1 MVDHETMLANLKALK
16 EKKGLRSK
24 QIAAIAN
31 IPERSVSR
39 VFSGETDD
47 PGIFIVSK
55 ILYALGGTWAD
66 IAGESGGKNLA
77 ELLASEEKLTAELDH
92 LQKESNALQQSN
104 KSMELELN
112 LLRQEVKHKDELLA
126 VHNSYI
132 QLGLAQSKS
141 MQAKP
146 RKTKNDQSNK

>member
-1 MVDHETMLANLKALK
+1 MVDHDTLLANLKALK
-16 EKKGLRSK
+16 EKKDIRSK
-24 QIAAIAN
+24 QIAAIAD
-31 IPERSVSR
+31 ISDRSVSR

-47 PGIFIVSK
+47 PGIYLFSK

-66 IAGESGGKNLA
+66 VAGESGGKNLA
-77 ELLASEEKLTAELDH
+77 ELLANEEKLTAELEH
-92 LQKESNALQQSN
+92 LQKENAALQQLN
-104 KSMELELN
+104 NSMELELN

-132 QLGLAQSKS
+132 QLGLAQSKA

-146 RKTKNDQSNK
+146 RKSKANP

>member
-16 EKKGLRSK
+16 EKKDIRSK
-24 QIAAIAN
+24 QIAAIAD
-31 IPERSVSR
+31 ISDRSVSR

-47 PGIFIVSK
+47 PGIYIFSK

-66 IAGESGGKNLA
+66 VAGESGGKNFA
-77 ELLASEEKLTAELDH
+77 ELLANEEKLTAELDR
-92 LQKESNALQQSN
+92 LQKEYAALQQLN
-104 KSMELELN
+104 NSMELELN

-132 QLGLAQSKS
+132 QLGLEQSKA

-146 RKTKNDQSNK
+146 RKPKNDL

>member
-1 MVDHETMLANLKALK
+1 MVDHETLIANLKALK
-16 EKKGLRSK
+16 EKKDIRSK

-47 PGIFIVSK
+47 PGIFIFSK

-66 IAGESGGKNLA
+66 IAGESGEKNLA
-77 ELLASEEKLTAELDH
+77 ELLANEEKLTAALEQ
-92 LQKESNALQQSN
+92 LQKECDTLQQLN
-104 KSMELELN
+104 HAQEVELS
-112 LLRQEVKHKDELLA
+112 LLRQELKHKDELLA

-132 QLGLAQSKS
+132 QLGLAQTANK
-141 MQAKP
+141 QAKP
-146 RKTKNDQSNK
+146 HKPKND

>member
-16 EKKGLRSK
+16 EKKDIRSK
-24 QIAAIAN
+24 QIAAIAD
-31 IPERSVSR
+31 ISDRSVSR

-47 PGIFIVSK
+47 PGIYIFSK

-66 IAGESGGKNLA
+66 VAGESGGKNLA
-77 ELLASEEKLTAELDH
+77 ELLANEEKLTAELDR
-92 LQKESNALQQSN
+92 LQKEYAALQQLN
-104 KSMELELN
+104 NSMELELN

-132 QLGLAQSKS
+132 QLGLEQSKA
-141 MQAKP
+141 MQVKP
-146 RKTKNDQSNK
+146 RKSKADPSNK

>member
-1 MVDHETMLANLKALK
+1 MVDHEMLIANLKALK
-16 EKKGLRSK
+16 EKKDIRSK

-47 PGIFIVSK
+47 PGIFIFSK

-77 ELLASEEKLTAELDH
+77 ELLANEEKLTAELEQ
-92 LQKESNALQQSN
+92 LQNECDALQQAN
-104 KSMELELN
+104 RTQELELN
-112 LLRQEVKHKDELLA
+112 LLRQELKHKDELLA

-132 QLGLAQSKS
+132 QLGLAQTA
-141 MQAKP
+141 AKP
-146 RKTKNDQSNK
+146 RKSKND

>member
-1 MVDHETMLANLKALK
+1 MVDHATLLANLKALK
-16 EKKGLRSK
+16 EKKDIRSK
-24 QIAAIAN
+24 QIAAIAD
-31 IPERSVSR
+31 ISDRSVSR

-47 PGIFIVSK
+47 PGIYLFSK

-66 IAGESGGKNLA
+66 VAGESGGKNLA
-77 ELLASEEKLTAELDH
+77 ELLANEEKLTAELEL
-92 LQKESNALQQSN
+92 LQKENAALQQLINSV
-104 KSMELELN
+104 ELELN

-132 QLGLAQSKS
+132 QLGIAQSKS

>member
-16 EKKGLRSK
+16 EKKDIRSK
-24 QIAAIAN
+24 QIAAIAD
-31 IPERSVSR
+31 ISDRSVSR

-47 PGIFIVSK
+47 PGIYIFSK

-66 IAGESGGKNLA
+66 VAGESGGKNLA
-77 ELLASEEKLTAELDH
+77 ELLANEEKLTAELEH
-92 LQKESNALQQSN
+92 LQKENAALQQTN
-104 KSMELELN
+104 NSMELELN

-141 MQAKP
+141 MQAKS
-146 RKTKNDQSNK
+146 RKSKADSSNK

>member
-16 EKKGLRSK
+16 EKKDIRSR

-55 ILYALGGTWAD
+55 ILSALGGTWAD

-77 ELLASEEKLTAELDH
+77 ELLANEEKLTAELDR
-92 LQKESNALQQSN
+92 LQKECAALQQLNHS
-104 KSMELELN
+104 KEIELN
-112 LLRQEVKHKDELLA
+112 LLRQEVKHKDELLV

-132 QLGLAQSKS
+132 QLGLAQSKA

-146 RKTKNDQSNK
+146 RKSKDNP

>member
-1 MVDHETMLANLKALK
+1 MVDHETLIANLKALK
-16 EKKGLRSK
+16 EKKDIRSK

-47 PGIFIVSK
+47 PGIFIFSK

-77 ELLASEEKLTAELDH
+77 ELLANEEKLTAELDR
-92 LQKESNALQQSN
+92 LQKEYAALQQLN
-104 KSMELELN
+104 NSMELELN

-132 QLGLAQSKS
+132 QLGLEQSKA
-141 MQAKP
+141 MQVKP
-146 RKTKNDQSNK
+146 RKSKADPSNK